1 MVRTRS
7 TTKSRRILI
16 ASSLYLPRVD
26 VKAAASAPPYEE
38 GVEAPIRQIAFDDAA
53 RVSISPIDQET

>member
-1 MVRTRS
+1 
-7 TTKSRRILI
+7 
-16 ASSLYLPRVD
+16 VD